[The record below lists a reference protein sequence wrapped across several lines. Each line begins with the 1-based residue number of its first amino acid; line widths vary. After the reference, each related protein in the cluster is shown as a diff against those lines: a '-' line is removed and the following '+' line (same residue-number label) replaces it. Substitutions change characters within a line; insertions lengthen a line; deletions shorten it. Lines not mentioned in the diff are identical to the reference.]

1 MFIVDRIVRRARL
14 MEPGAFAMVMATGIV
29 SIAVTANGM
38 RPLGVTLFWLNWIAY
53 LWLIALTVLRL
64 TLYRGQLVL
73 NFLTPGRGAAFLTLP
88 AGTCVLATQCL
99 LVVRLPAA
107 AIAMTLWGG
116 IGWAALIYLFLFATI
131 ARHRKASFARTINGS
146 WLVVVV
152 ATQAVAVAI
161 ATMAGDG
168 SIVVRERLFFTGVCL
183 YLVGCAWYLTIITL
197 ITYRMVVLP
206 LRAQEFTPPYWIN
219 MGALAISALAGS
231 LIVLHAPA
239 AGPLHHLLPFIR
251 GFTLFYWASATWWIP
266 LLVMLELW
274 RHLWSRVPVNYEVD
288 DWNIVFPLGMYTV
301 CTTALV
307 HATGAR
313 YLQAIPAVGV
323 YVSLLVWLPVLGG
336 LGVRML
342 RGRHSSAAHGEEAQA

>member
-1 MFIVDRIVRRARL
+1 MRRAIFKQAGVGL
-14 MEPGAFAMVMATGIV
+14 AC
-29 SIAVTANGM
+29 
-38 RPLGVTLFWLNWIAY
+38 LGVALFWLNWAAY
-53 LWLIALTVLRL
+53 LWLIALTALRL
-64 TLYRGQLVL
+64 ARYPRQLVL
-73 NFLTPGRGAAFLTLP
+73 NFLAPGRSAAFLTLP

-99 LVVRLPAA
+99 LVVRLPAL
-107 AIAMTLWGG
+107 AIAMTIWGG
-116 IGWAALIYLFLFATI
+116 ICWATLIYLFLFATI

-168 SIVVRERLFFTGVCL
+168 TILVRERLFFAGVCL
-183 YLVGCAWYLTIITL
+183 YLVGCAWYLTLITL

-219 MGALAISALAGS
+219 MGALAISTLAGS

-239 AGPLHHLLPFIR
+239 AGPLHNLLPFIR

-266 LLVMLELW
+266 LLGMLELW

-288 DWNIVFPLGMYTV
+288 DWNIVFPLGMYAV
-301 CTTALV
+301 CTTALI
-307 HATGAR
+307 HATGVY
-313 YLQAIPAVGV
+313 YLQPIPAVGV
-323 YVSLLVWLPVLGG
+323 YVSLLVWSLVLGG
-336 LGVRML
+336 LGIRLL
-342 RGRHSSAAHGEEAQA
+342 RGPRPAVSHGDGVQA